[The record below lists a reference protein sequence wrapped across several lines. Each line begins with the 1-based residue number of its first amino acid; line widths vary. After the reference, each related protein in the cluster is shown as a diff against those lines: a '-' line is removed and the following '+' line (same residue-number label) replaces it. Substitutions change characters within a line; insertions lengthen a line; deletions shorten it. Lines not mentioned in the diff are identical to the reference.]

1 LRLNWRRQPA
11 TARMTDAQP
20 TRPPRKLGGQFLL
33 FAGMGAIGTAAQYS
47 VLIAL
52 VRLARMDAVLA
63 STAGFVVG
71 ACVNYTLN
79 YLFTFNSSK
88 RHIEALLGM
97 GNNAAI
103 MAGLVHQAGMH
114 YLLAQIVATGLVLV
128 WNFAGSKLWVFREKQ
143 HEHG

>member
-1 LRLNWRRQPA
+1 
-11 TARMTDAQP
+11 MTDAQP

-88 RHIEALLGM
+88 RHIEALPRFFTVALLGM
-97 GNNAAI
+97 GINAAI

>member
-1 LRLNWRRQPA
+1 
-11 TARMTDAQP
+11 
-20 TRPPRKLGGQFLL
+20 L
-33 FAGMGAIGTAAQYS
+33 FAGVGAIGTAAQYS

-52 VRLARMDAVLA
+52 VRLARTDAVLA

-88 RHIEALLGM
+88 RHSEALPKFFTVALLGM
-97 GNNAAI
+97 GINAAI
-103 MAGLVHQAGMH
+103 MASLVHQVGMH

-128 WNFAGSKLWVFREKQ
+128 WNFAGSKLWVFREKH
-143 HEHG
+143 HEHGG

>member
-1 LRLNWRRQPA
+1 
-11 TARMTDAQP
+11 MTDTQQP
-20 TRPPRKLGGQFLL
+20 TRPARKLGGQFLL
-33 FAGMGAIGTAAQYS
+33 FAGMGAIGTAMQYG

-52 VRLARMDAVLA
+52 VQFTQAGAVLA

-71 ACVNYTLN
+71 ACVNYSLN

-88 RHIEALLGM
+88 RHTEALPKFLTVALLGM
-97 GNNAAI
+97 GINASI

-114 YLLAQIVATGLVLV
+114 YLLAQMVATGLVLL

-143 HEHG
+143 LEQR

>member
-1 LRLNWRRQPA
+1 MA
-11 TARMTDAQP
+11 DARP
-20 TRPPRKLGGQFLL
+20 TRPARKLGGQFLL
-33 FAGMGAIGTAAQYS
+33 FAGVGAIGTAAHYG

-52 VRLARMDAVLA
+52 VRLARTDAVLA

-71 ACVNYTLN
+71 AGVNYALN

-88 RHIEALLGM
+88 RHTEALPKFFTVALLGM
-97 GNNAAI
+97 GINAAI
-103 MAGLVHQAGMH
+103 MAGLVHQAGVH

-143 HEHG
+143 HEHR